1 MIRPL
6 FPVFEQEGR
15 THVAEKDNR
24 DDAGRRPPVWGW
36 PTGRVAPR
44 SLLQFFQHHQQST
57 MIDPVALGE
66 RRSLRR
72 NLDKRMKTKVANFM
86 GKIRLH
92 ALGIR

>member
-1 MIRPL
+1 
-6 FPVFEQEGR
+6 
-15 THVAEKDNR
+15 
-24 DDAGRRPPVWGW
+24 
-36 PTGRVAPR
+36 
-44 SLLQFFQHHQQST
+44 